1 MPRHHSL
8 RLHDDQGLAPSR
20 PYSPEHNPEQPVE
33 TMQSGPGLL
42 PLENSEL
49 LAESDGFQGE
59 FVPRQEESPN
69 VRDHRESESN
79 HQPDH
84 S

>member
-1 MPRHHSL
+1 
-8 RLHDDQGLAPSR
+8 
-20 PYSPEHNPEQPVE
+20 
-33 TMQSGPGLL
+33 MQSGPGLL
-42 PLENSEL
+42 PLENGEL

-59 FVPRQEESPN
+59 FVPWQEESPN